1 MKKSI
6 DTGMG
11 FAYAFDRNIFLR
23 RDGTYSENIVVLG
36 YGFVELIV
44 EEQLIGEY
52 NLPGGI
58 HYTFP
63 ANVDLS

>member
-1 MKKSI
+1 
-6 DTGMG
+6 MG

-23 RDGTYSENIVVLG
+23 RDGTYTENIAVLG

-44 EEQLIGEY
+44 NGVLTSEY
-52 NLPGGI
+52 KLPEGI